1 MSKVMFSIS
10 YEIKSEK
17 RDEYLALSGRMKA
30 HLATTNGKNYSIY
43 EQKGK
48 KNNFTEV
55 FICQSMDEYEALEDQ
70 DEATTSMVQ
79 ELDGMLADGKM
90 KYITLIEL

>member
-17 RDEYLALSGRMKA
+17 RDEYLALSRRMKA

-70 DEATTSMVQ
+70 DETTTSLVQ